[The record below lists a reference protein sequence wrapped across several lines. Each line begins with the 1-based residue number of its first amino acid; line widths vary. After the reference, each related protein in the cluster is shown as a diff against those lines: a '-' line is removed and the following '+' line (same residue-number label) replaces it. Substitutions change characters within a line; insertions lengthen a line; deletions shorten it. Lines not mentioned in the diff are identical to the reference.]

1 MNPILPL
8 TNRPPMMRNP
18 RMTRNENA
26 GVLPVDKPAG
36 PTSHDVVAQARRAL
50 GERRIGHTGTLD
62 PFASGLL
69 LLCVGVATRIAEYL
83 TDQAKKYRAV
93 MTLGAG
99 TDTDDATGAVITV
112 SEGWRD
118 LSIDDLETALAEQ
131 VGSVLQRPPA
141 YSAKKVGGERMY
153 RLAREGR
160 APALDPVPVQIHALD
175 LIAWEPPAVTFD
187 VTCSAGT
194 YIRAIAR
201 DVGERLGV
209 PAHLGALRRTTIG
222 SIDVKQAVAFEDLG
236 NEETVRRAW
245 ITPLEALAH
254 LPSVRID
261 APLAAALAHG
271 RAVQVAEPIEGI
283 AAAVLGDRLFAI
295 VAADGQW
302 VRPRKVF
309 V

>member
-1 MNPILPL
+1 
-8 TNRPPMMRNP
+8 
-18 RMTRNENA
+18 MTRNENA

-118 LSIDDLETALAEQ
+118 LSIDDLEAALAEQ
-131 VGSVLQRPPA
+131 VGSLLQRPPA

-160 APALDPVPVQIHALD
+160 APALDPVPVQIYTLD
-175 LIAWEPPAVTFD
+175 LIAWEPPEVTFD
-187 VTCSAGT
+187 LACSAGT

-209 PAHLGALRRTTIG
+209 PAHLSALRRTAIG
-222 SIDVKQAVAFEDLG
+222 GIDVKEAVAIDDLG
-236 NEETVRRAW
+236 NEEAVRRAW
-245 ITPLEALAH
+245 ITPLKAVAH
-254 LPSVRID
+254 LPSIPID
-261 APLAAALAHG
+261 AQIAAALAHG
-271 RAVQVAEPIEGI
+271 RAVQVQEAIEGT
-283 AAAVLGDRLFAI
+283 AAAVLGDRLVAI
-295 VAADGQW
+295 VEADGQW
-302 VRPRKVF
+302 LRPRKVF

>member
-187 VTCSAGT
+187 VACSAGT
-194 YIRAIAR
+194 YIRALAR

-209 PAHLGALRRTTIG
+209 PAHLSALRRTAIG
-222 SIDVKQAVAFEDLG
+222 SIDVKQAVAIEDLG
-236 NEETVRRAW
+236 NEEAVRRAW
-245 ITPLEALAH
+245 ITPLEAVAH
-254 LPSVRID
+254 LPSIPID

-271 RAVQVAEPIEGI
+271 RAVQVTEPIEGI
-283 AAAVLGDRLFAI
+283 AAAALGDRLVAI
-295 VAADGQW
+295 VEADGQW

>member
-209 PAHLGALRRTTIG
+209 PAHLGALRRTAIG

>member
-1 MNPILPL
+1 
-8 TNRPPMMRNP
+8 
-18 RMTRNENA
+18 MTRNENA

-209 PAHLGALRRTTIG
+209 PAHLGALRRTAIG